1 MCSCASSCTGMYR
14 WLVCGTNVVS
24 IGGRRRNL
32 CALGVRCGLSLIT
45 MADDAA
51 DRFSALH
58 AVRDADESSFA
69 LLTIK
74 DVAVAALLPQPVVA
88 QLVSRVWTREGWM
101 YSGAACREAVQLG
114 ARVRGERTRPPLDF
128 LDGQA

>member
-1 MCSCASSCTGMYR
+1 
-14 WLVCGTNVVS
+14 VS

-32 CALGVRCGLSLIT
+32 CALGVRGGLSLIT

-51 DRFSALH
+51 DRFSALR
-58 AVRDADESSFA
+58 AVRDADESRLA

-74 DVAVAALLPQPVVA
+74 DVADAAQLPQPVVA
-88 QLVSRVWTREGWM
+88 QLVSRVWTRDGWM
-101 YSGAACREAVQLG
+101 YTRAACREAVQLA
-114 ARVRGERTRPPLDF
+114 ARLRGERTRPQLEV